1 MSFDLGLL
9 GSFGPAAILLSM
21 IGVSNSTG
29 GLTHPI
35 YPTGPGPTAGRPDY
49 SGGRRQ
55 VFFSRIRSGR
65 FSLGSS
71 PQNPKKPE
79 STELYSIFRWDFLD
93 PARFQLDPW
102 NLHRIWRHLVVYAQI
117 QLQSNGFFSNK
128 ARSVENMMRFA
139 QIWRNSDGFYSN
151 PAKLRWYLLKS
162 GDDLVY
168 FCLDLVIFAKIRWR
182 FEFFLLR
189 SSDFCTNSAKIRWKI
204 QIAVK
209 MESPASS
216 SSASTDLTADQATPI
231 RPDPLVF
238 TVGGGFTRRKPD
250 VIGSVPGWAQ
260 TRPGP
265 TRGHPYSIT

>member
-21 IGVSNSTG
+21 IRVSNSTG
-29 GLTHPI
+29 GLTHPV
-35 YPTGPGPTAGRPDY
+35 YPTRPGPTAGRPDY

-55 VFFSRIRSGR
+55 VFFSKIRSGR
-65 FSLGSS
+65 FGLGSS

-79 STELYSIFRWDFLD
+79 STELYSIFRRDFLD

-117 QLQSNGFFSNK
+117 QLQSNGFCSNK
-128 ARSVENMMRFA
+128 A
-139 QIWRNSDGFYSN
+139 QIHWKYDAFCSN
-151 PAKLRWYLLKS
+151 LAKLWWYLLKS
-162 GDDLVY
+162 GDNLVY
-168 FCLDLVIFAKIRWR
+168 FCLDLVIFAKIKWR
-182 FEFFLLR
+182 FDVFLLR
-189 SSDFCTNSAKIRWKI
+189 SSDFCTNPAKIRWKI

-216 SSASTDLTADQATPI
+216 SSASTDPTADQATPI

-238 TVGGGFTRRKPD
+238 TVDSGFTRRKPD

-260 TRPGP
+260 TWPGP

>member
-1 MSFDLGLL
+1 MAWPTRYIRPNPDQPLADPITPAVGDRFSFPEFDLGGSVSDLL
-9 GSFGPAAILLSM
+9 PKTRR
-21 IGVSNSTG
+21 N
-29 GLTHPI
+29 PN
-35 YPTGPGPTAGRPDY
+35 RPSY
-49 SGGRRQ
+49 IAFSGE
-55 VFFSRIRSGR
+55 I
-65 FSLGSS
+65 
-71 PQNPKKPE
+71 
-79 STELYSIFRWDFLD
+79 FLD

-151 PAKLRWYLLKS
+151 PAKLRWYLLKF

-182 FEFFLLR
+182 FDVFLLR
-189 SSDFCTNSAKIRWKI
+189 SSDFCTNSAKIWWKI
-204 QIAVK
+204 QITVK

-216 SSASTDLTADQATPI
+216 SSASTNLTVDQATPI

-238 TVGGGFTRRKPD
+238 TVGGGFTRRKPN
-250 VIGSVPGWAQ
+250 VIGSVLGWAQ